1 MLIKNFFRIRTMKL
15 PHTWKHIIKCYIIP
29 IYCFICLPVLF
40 QVFDKF
46 PSSAIV
52 QEVTEFNRSSFNL
65 GNGIPYSL
73 INFLSREMREGIN
86 TFKLS
91 ENERP
96 KFFSSIIEFGK
107 LPFFAG
113 AVPIKP
119 MLNDDLNENCKQDS
133 KWQNIDKTFD
143 NFIHLQE

>member
-1 MLIKNFFRIRTMKL
+1 MSISKSD
-15 PHTWKHIIKCYIIP
+15 P
-29 IYCFICLPVLF
+29 
-40 QVFDKF
+40 F
-46 PSSAIV
+46 PL
-52 QEVTEFNRSSFNL
+52 TPF
-65 GNGIPYSL
+65 
-73 INFLSREMREGIN
+73 
-86 TFKLS
+86 
-91 ENERP
+91 
-96 KFFSSIIEFGK
+96 EFGK